1 MKYLLSFLCAFSLCA
16 QSDSEKRLQAAADT
30 LNEIMAASDKAIPQD
45 LLDKAQCAVLVPG
58 LKKGAFIVGAKFGRG
73 FLNCRNADG
82 IGWSAPAP
90 VRVEGGSFGFQIG
103 GAEVDVVMLIMNR
116 TGADKLLGSKF
127 TLGGEG
133 TVAAGPV
140 GRSSTAQTDAA
151 MRAEILT
158 WSRSRGVFAGIALT
172 GATLRPDDNAIRE
185 LYGSKNVT
193 NRDIVTGK
201 YPTPAAA
208 RPLIDALTRYSGR
221 K

>member
-73 FLNCRNADG
+73 FLNCRNAGG

-185 LYGSKNVT
+185 LYGSKDVT

-201 YPTPAAA
+201 HPTPAAA